1 MRTISLLLIVT
12 SIILIQYI
20 TRAQDTEVTVNL
32 RIEGNEN
39 TIFEANILTK
49 GKPVTTISG
58 GTHICDGTNNNAN
71 SIPGPTIISTLDL
84 AAINTNFTWDG

>member
-49 GKPVTTISG
+49 GKTVTTISG
-58 GTHICDGTNNNAN
+58 GTHM
-71 SIPGPTIISTLDL
+71 
-84 AAINTNFTWDG
+84 